1 MSGDIVLIGD
11 NPQRHTQLVRLL
23 GADGYCILPTKT
35 VQEALLYVREPGF
48 AASGVIFD
56 VTLRRQE
63 DSYALGQLAQRL
75 PGVPLIMTAEMAAE
89 MAAGGSLRKLSAM
102 DTLGTLQVL
111 PAPLSDPASYSRI
124 REIMEAAAL
133 TAARSTRLQPEAT
146 FDEGRRTPSGPDDLL
161 LDSVPFLTR
170 VGAADVPV
178 LLCGETGVGKE
189 VMARRLWAYSP
200 RAGKPFLKLNCAAL
214 PSELIE
220 SELFGYEKGAFTG
233 ATVDKPGKFEVAQ
246 NGTILLDEIGDMD
259 IRLQAK
265 LLQVLQDGEVQPLGS
280 SRILKVNVRVM
291 AATHRDLRE
300 LIKQGRFREDL
311 YYRLNVISIA
321 IPPLRERKHEI
332 LPLASTL
339 LRRHLPAGT
348 ASPVITEGLK
358 RALMDYSW
366 PGNVRELENVM
377 RRFLVYQNASMLIQ
391 ELKQPEPTQAESVH
405 TGSAHIGSTQTVSTP
420 ASPLASLNGA
430 ARSATSIDSLAEVSR
445 QAENRLLLEAL
456 EATRWNR
463 RQAALRLSIDYKA
476 FLYKLHKHGIV
487 EAKKS
492 RDASA

>member
-11 NPQRHTQLVRLL
+11 NPQRHTELVRQL

-35 VQEALLYVREPGF
+35 IQEALLYLREPGF
-48 AASGVIFD
+48 AASAVIFD
-56 VTLRRQE
+56 VTMRRHE
-63 DSYALGQLAQRL
+63 DMEVLGQLAARL
-75 PGVPLIMTAEMAAE
+75 PGVPLIMVAEMAAE
-89 MAAGGSLRKLSAM
+89 TSHQLLAANEMLRI
-102 DTLGTLQVL
+102 L
-111 PAPLSDPASYSRI
+111 PEPLSSPTSYGLI
-124 REIMEAAAL
+124 REIVEAAAVS
-133 TAARSTRLQPEAT
+133 TARSIRLQPLLPEL
-146 FDEGRRTPSGPDDLL
+146 EGPPASRTDDLL

-189 VMARRLWAYSP
+189 VMAKRLWAYSP
-200 RAGKPFLKLNCAAL
+200 RSGKPFLKLNCAAL

-300 LIKQGRFREDL
+300 LIQQGSFREDL

-332 LPLASTL
+332 LQLAETL
-339 LRRHLPAGT
+339 LRRHLMAGT
-348 ASPVITEGLK
+348 TAPVITAGLK
-358 RALMDYSW
+358 RALLDYSW
-366 PGNVRELENVM
+366 PGNIRELENVM

-391 ELKQPEPTQAESVH
+391 ELTQPRSATKSSTVQAAPH
-405 TGSAHIGSTQTVSTP
+405 GYG
-420 ASPLASLNGA
+420 NGFP
-430 ARSATSIDSLAEVSR
+430 ATSIDSLAEASR
-445 QAENRLLLEAL
+445 QAENKLLLEAL

-463 RQAALRLSIDYKA
+463 RQAAIRLSIDYKA
-476 FLYKLHKHGIV
+476 FLYKLQKHGIV
-487 EAKKS
+487 EAKNKGGNV
-492 RDASA
+492 SA